1 MSLKGRVNENFE
13 KLEKIGFVGIF
24 LFTILSN
31 FFSGDGLIF
40 GLLVSLALIFTL
52 VLYLLVGEGV
62 LVCSVL
68 LLLAFYPLYLLFIS
82 LNLGGQEY
90 IRLGYLGALV
100 IYGMR
105 SLIYSIKLSI
115 KNQDFELLTF
125 LMGLFLLISPLAIL
139 YGNELLDK
147 AGDFYFYALAFIVAT
162 ILYNDNLWHR
172 YSLSEKN
179 IIKYIFVIALLD
191 IINTSLPQINI

>member
-1 MSLKGRVNENFE
+1 MSLKGRVNENFD

-31 FFSGDGLIF
+31 FFSGDGIFF
-40 GLLVSLALIFTL
+40 GLLVSLALLYTL
-52 VLYLLVGEGV
+52 AIYLLSGEG
-62 LVCSVL
+62 LLAYTIL
-68 LLLAFYPLYLLFIS
+68 LLLAFYPLYLLFIY
-82 LNLGGQEY
+82 LDLGGQEF
-90 IRLGYLGALV
+90 IRMGYLGAMVL
-100 IYGMR
+100 YGVR
-105 SLIYSIKLSI
+105 SIIYSVQLSL
-115 KNQDFELLTF
+115 KNKDFELLTF

-147 AGDFYFYALAFIVAT
+147 AGDFYFYALAFVVAT